1 MLPIA
6 PLSPNEREIIAR
18 VVDAA
23 PPLTPTSQAELAALF
38 AGATS

>member
-1 MLPIA
+1 MVSIA

-23 PPLTPTSQAELAALF
+23 PPLAPTTQAQLAALF
-38 AGATS
+38 EGAAS